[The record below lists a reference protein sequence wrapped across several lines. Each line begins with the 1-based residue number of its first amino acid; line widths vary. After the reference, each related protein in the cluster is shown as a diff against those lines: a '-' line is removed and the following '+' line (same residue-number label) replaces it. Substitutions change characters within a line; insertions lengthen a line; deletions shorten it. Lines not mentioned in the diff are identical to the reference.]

1 MYYLFVEAQALTI
14 MKDKLLEGKS
24 LQTSELTKADENVFK
39 LGSLAYRSAFEMGRI
54 QVMESWLFGVFGKPE
69 LNAQSYLH
77 AICILLTF
85 LVMVDAF
92 NLHR

>member
-54 QVMESWLFGVFGKPE
+54 QVMES
-69 LNAQSYLH
+69 
-77 AICILLTF
+77 
-85 LVMVDAF
+85 
-92 NLHR
+92 